1 VHDEES
7 GSVTPR
13 PAVPPRDDA
22 AAVPPISV
30 SWRVPGRILV
40 SKLVAFAVVVLL
52 GLLLAQDPLGLG
64 LTAVAAVA
72 VGAYALRDIL
82 APVRL
87 AADREG
93 LTVVTGFASRRQIP
107 WRDVERIRV
116 DRPVRAGLRAMLNAE
131 HTALLEV
138 DTGSSLHL
146 FGASELGVPVEE
158 AVETLR
164 HFRTGH

>member
-1 VHDEES
+1 M
-7 GSVTPR
+7 
-13 PAVPPRDDA
+13 
-22 AAVPPISV
+22 
-30 SWRVPGRILV
+30 PGRILV
-40 SKLVAFAVVVLL
+40 GKLVAFAVVVLL
-52 GLLLAQDPLGLG
+52 GLLLARDSPGLG
-64 LTAVAAVA
+64 LAAVAAVA

-93 LTVVTGFASRRQIP
+93 LTVVTGFAGKRQIP

-116 DRPVRAGLRAMLNAE
+116 DRSARVGLRAMLDAE

-146 FGASELGVPVEE
+146 FGASELGAPVEE
-158 AVETLR
+158 VAETLR
-164 HFRTGH
+164 RFRTGH